1 MKDVYLCE
9 KCSYRTQRHNNYK
22 RHLVSVRHMNNTNEN
37 TNNENKNTKI
47 NNYTEIKDVIIST
60 LMTQFGSIQDDFDTM
75 QNEIISL
82 KETINNKQVGDNII
96 SHSYNTNIHNTF
108 NLQFFLNDTCKDA
121 MNISDFTETIEVGI
135 IELKNLGK
143 KGYVDAISSL
153 IIDNLNKLDVKRRP
167 MHCSDV
173 KRENIYIRNNNIW
186 EKEKENK
193 KNTQELIREVQRE
206 TTRALQNKY
215 QEEYPKCMTDYNSK
229 EHKEYGE
236 IVYEAFGGKGDCDV
250 LNKKIIKKI
259 AKEIAINK

>member
-1 MKDVYLCE
+1 MKEEYLCE
-9 KCSYRTQRHNNYK
+9 KCLYRTPRRNNYK
-22 RHLVSVRHMNNTNEN
+22 RHLVSVRHLNN
-37 TNNENKNTKI
+37 TNNENEDKDKDKNKD
-47 NNYTEIKDVIIST
+47 NYSEIKDVIIST
-60 LMTQFGSIQDDFDTM
+60 IRTQFGSIQDEFDTM

-82 KETINNKQVGDNII
+82 KETINNKQLGDNTI
-96 SHSYNTNIHNTF
+96 SHSYNTSIHNTF
-108 NLQFFLNDTCKDA
+108 NLQFFLNETCKDA

-135 IELKNLGK
+135 RELKNLGK

-153 IIDNLNKLDVKRRP
+153 IIDNLNKLDVERRP

-173 KRENIYIRNNNIW
+173 KRENIYIKNNNIW
-186 EKEKENK
+186 EKEKEK
-193 KNTQELIREVQRE
+193 KKRTQELIREVQRE

-215 QEEYPKCMTDYNSK
+215 QEEYPKCMTDYDSK